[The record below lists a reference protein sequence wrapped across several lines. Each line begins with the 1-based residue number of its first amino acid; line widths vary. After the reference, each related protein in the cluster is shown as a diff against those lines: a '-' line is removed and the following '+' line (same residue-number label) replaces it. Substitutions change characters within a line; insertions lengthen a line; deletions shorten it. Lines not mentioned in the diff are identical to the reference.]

1 MKLGLVGL
9 PQVGKR
15 TLFRL
20 LTGQEADFEGGKSSV
35 LGLATVRD
43 ARFDRLVAMYRPK
56 KITPAQMVFEVFP
69 DLDLQ
74 AGRSAQVFRALE
86 EVDVICYLARDFED
100 DTVFHLD
107 GSVDARRDIGAFS
120 DELTLNDMMFV
131 DKRLE
136 RLAKERGRKMDA
148 QRADRETELLKRMQ
162 THLEAGRPLLRFE
175 MTDEAL
181 RLVAGYPFLTR
192 KPVVVI
198 VNIGEDGL
206 GDEARMQALTGVFP
220 DQAFEG
226 IAVSAKLEQ
235 EISLLAPEERAAFLD
250 ALRIEQPALDR
261 LTQLCY
267 SSLGLISFF
276 TVGGDEVRAW
286 TIRRGSLAPQAGRAI
301 HADIERG
308 FIRAEVMSYEDH
320 DRLGS
325 EQRVKEAGRLMQKG
339 RDYTV
344 ADGDIL
350 NFLFKV

>member
-43 ARFDRLVAMYRPK
+43 ARFDRLVAMYGPE

-74 AGRSAQVFRALE
+74 AGRSAQVFQALE

-100 DTVFHLD
+100 DTVFHID
-107 GSVDARRDIGAFS
+107 GSVDARRDIRAFS
-120 DELTLNDMMFV
+120 DELMLNDMMFV

-136 RLAKERGRKMDA
+136 RLVKERGRKTDA

-162 THLEAGRPLLRFE
+162 THLEAGRPLLRFD
-175 MTDEAL
+175 MTDEDL
-181 RLVAGYPFLTR
+181 RLVSYPFLTR

-198 VNIGEDGL
+198 VNIGEGSL
-206 GDEARMQALTGVFP
+206 GDEARMQALSGAFP
-220 DQAFEG
+220 EQAFQW
-226 IAVSAKLEQ
+226 IAVSAKVEQ
-235 EISLLAPEERAAFLD
+235 EISLLEPEERAAFLE
-250 ALRIEQPALDR
+250 ALQIERPALDR

-276 TVGGDEVRAW
+276 TVGDDEVRAW
-286 TIRRGSLAPQAGRAI
+286 TIRRGSLVPQAGRAI
-301 HADIERG
+301 HADIGRG

-320 DRLGS
+320 DCLGS
-325 EQRVKEAGRLMQKG
+325 EQRVKEAGKLMQKG
-339 RDYTV
+339 RDYRV

-350 NFLFKV
+350 HFLFKV